1 MHYGQSIYLPVPI
14 LVEPIL
20 VSAAVSRHASDGNN
34 LAPKPPPPTI
44 LIVGNA
50 SKVIS
55 LFNTRAPITKPVSGS
70 IVASAIPN
78 SPFTY
83 KSGELYSEVIPS
95 GTEIL
100 VVHEGW
106 EEDYSSDREEKRDAP
121 IFTIGGG
128 GKYHGYKIFPVHTPE
143 ESSRENESELLLVP
157 S

>member
-83 KSGELYSEVIPS
+83 KSGGEVYP
-95 GTEIL
+95 L
-100 VVHEGW
+100 
-106 EEDYSSDREEKRDAP
+106 
-121 IFTIGGG
+121 
-128 GKYHGYKIFPVHTPE
+128 PVFNIV
-143 ESSRENESELLLVP
+143 NESMIHLTSLSFATVSYTHLTLPTNREV
-157 S
+157 